1 MSTMRL
7 TQNLIVGRSQSAVQS
22 AMNRLADAQAQLSS
36 GKRLNRPSDSP
47 TDTTSAMRLRSSLK
61 AVDQYARNASDG
73 IGRLSVVDQTL
84 FGVSDQVNRAREL
97 ALQGANTGTNG
108 QSSRDALAAE
118 VDQIRDELMNQAN
131 TQYLTRP
138 VFGGLTAGGT
148 AYDATGTFVGVAGAI
163 PRRVGDDV
171 SVDVSIDGRTVFG
184 DGATSVFAEL
194 DALSTALRAGDS
206 AGLATS
212 LDLLADRT
220 TAVSTA
226 HANIGAAYKRLE
238 QAETGLVDK
247 QLNLTTSLS
256 DVEDVDLARAT
267 IDVSLQQ
274 VAYQSALAAT
284 AKVLQPSLLDFLR

>member
-7 TQNLIVGRSQSAVQS
+7 TQTMMVSRSQSAVQV
-22 AMNRLADAQAQLSS
+22 ALGRLASAQEQLST

-47 TDTTSAMRLRSSLK
+47 TDTTSAMRLRASLK

-73 IGRLSVVDQTL
+73 LGRLAVADQTL
-84 FGVSDQVNRAREL
+84 FGVTDLVSRAKEI
-97 ALQGANTGTNG
+97 ALEGANTGASDQNA
-108 QSSRDALAAE
+108 RDALATE
-118 VDQIRDELMNQAN
+118 VDQIRAELVNQAN

-138 VFGGLTAGGT
+138 VFGGVTAGTT
-148 AYDATGTFVGVAGAI
+148 AYDDNGTFVGVAGAI

-171 SVDVSIDGRTVFG
+171 DVDVQVDGRTVFG
-184 DGATSVFAEL
+184 DGASSVFAEL
-194 DALSTALRAGDS
+194 DALATALRAGDS
-206 AGLATS
+206 TGVQTS
-212 LDLLADRT
+212 LGELGDRLT
-220 TAVSTA
+220 TVSTA
-226 HANIGAAYKRLE
+226 HANVGAAYKRIE
-238 QAETGLVDK
+238 QAQSSLVDR

-274 VAYQSALAAT
+274 VAYQAALAST